1 MFKIEQ
7 LLNQVCSAYMWHN
20 LSVYKLVAQR
30 NETTT
35 NPKMLKE
42 YLDASSIHGLQYLG
56 AHRGPVRILWS
67 AFIAASFGLA
77 AWIVFLK

>member
-7 LLNQVCSAYMWHN
+7 LLNQVCSAYMRHN
-20 LSVYKLVAQR
+20 LSVYKLLAQR
-30 NETTT
+30 NDTTP

-42 YLDASSIHGLQYLG
+42 YLNASTIHGLHYLG

-67 AFIAASFGLA
+67 AFVAASFGLA
-77 AWIVFLK
+77 AWMVFLK